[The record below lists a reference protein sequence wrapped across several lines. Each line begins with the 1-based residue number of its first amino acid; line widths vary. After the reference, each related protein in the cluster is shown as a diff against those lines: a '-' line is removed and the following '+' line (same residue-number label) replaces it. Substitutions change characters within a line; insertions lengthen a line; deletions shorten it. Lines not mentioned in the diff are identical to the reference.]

1 MENRHIRRNMRHC
14 HSLFP
19 ANQGHQGSRIHDART
34 QSLDKRPHDGHNTLL
49 SGRIHTP
56 HAIAPRA
63 ACQCVESN
71 SHDGH
76 FRSRHGICRQR
87 PRQFHRSAAVG
98 SFSLHRLCRQW
109 QWRSTHISH
118 GGTQRPVGHIRVV
131 SDRSRSDH
139 GRISGHIAK
148 GTKSLSDRNRTGI
161 TGGRR

>member
-1 MENRHIRRNMRHC
+1 MRHC

-71 SHDGH
+71 RHDGH

-87 PRQFHRSAAVG
+87 PRQLYRSAAVG
-98 SFSLHRLCRQW
+98 SFSASPTMPPMAMAIH
-109 QWRSTHISH
+109 THISWGH
-118 GGTQRPVGHIRVV
+118 STAVGHIRVV